1 MVEVGVKD
9 ESGERTMWQSV
20 ATRIMTGTAAIAAPA
35 GAADKVLG
43 GTLLDRGAS
52 ARFLTQTTFGPTRSE
67 IDRVAL
73 IGRDLWLL
81 EQLGKTPTLHLPR
94 YQALL
99 AQSASAADAR
109 YAAWWEISLTAPDQL
124 RQRVAFALSEI
135 FVVSDADTTLN
146 DRPMQ
151 VTAYYDLL
159 VRNAFGN
166 YRSLIE
172 QVALSQAMGLY
183 LSHLGNDK
191 PDPVSGRR
199 PDENFAR
206 EVMQLFSIGLWQLNR
221 DGSPILDAKGEQI
234 PTYDQEVIESYARI
248 YTGWTWAHR
257 TTWGRG
263 SSVADETD
271 APMKAFPDHHDSGSK
286 VLIDGSLV
294 PAGQTPEQDLKAA
307 LDSLFN
313 HANVPPFV
321 ARQLIIKLITSNPSP
336 AFIDRIARVFENNGL
351 GVRGDLGAVVTAIF
365 LDPEARLGFLSDQTV
380 YGKLK
385 EPLLRLSQLL
395 RAFEASSRSGIYG
408 VGRTQAAYAQAPLG
422 ANSVFNFFSPQFQ
435 QPGPIKNAGYY
446 SPEFQLQTET
456 QGVLIVDN
464 LGKRIAL
471 ISATAGDNDPVLD
484 LSSLVAEAADSSA
497 MLDDLNVLMLGG
509 SMSTSLRDI
518 AARAIALTPDAGDE
532 ASRLKRAQIA
542 VTVIAVSPEYAVQR

>member
-1 MVEVGVKD
+1 MVVVEACAQQLLIVF
-9 ESGERTMWQSV
+9 R
-20 ATRIMTGTAAIAAPA
+20 A
-35 GAADKVLG
+35 GQQVRPVFA
-43 GTLLDRGAS
+43 
-52 ARFLTQTTFGPTRSE
+52 
-67 IDRVAL
+67 
-73 IGRDLWLL
+73 
-81 EQLGKTPTLHLPR
+81 QLGLHPGAGVFRRLDGAFDVF
-94 YQALL
+94 QLL
-99 AQSASAADAR
+99 LQ
-109 YAAWWEISLTAPDQL
+109 
-124 RQRVAFALSEI
+124 
-135 FVVSDADTTLN
+135 
-146 DRPMQ
+146 
-151 VTAYYDLL
+151 
-159 VRNAFGN
+159 G
-166 YRSLIE
+166 
-172 QVALSQAMGLY
+172 
-183 LSHLGNDK
+183 
-191 PDPVSGRR
+191 
-199 PDENFAR
+199 
-206 EVMQLFSIGLWQLNR
+206 
-221 DGSPILDAKGEQI
+221 
-234 PTYDQEVIESYARI
+234 
-248 YTGWTWAHR
+248 
-257 TTWGRG
+257 
-263 SSVADETD
+263 
-271 APMKAFPDHHDSGSK
+271 
-286 VLIDGSLV
+286 
-294 PAGQTPEQDLKAA
+294 
-307 LDSLFN
+307 
-313 HANVPPFV
+313 
-321 ARQLIIKLITSNPSP
+321 
-336 AFIDRIARVFENNGL
+336 
-351 GVRGDLGAVVTAIF
+351 GDLGAVVTAIF

>member
-1 MVEVGVKD
+1 MLG
-9 ESGERTMWQSV
+9 SI
-20 ATRIMTGTAAIAAPA
+20 ATRVIAGLCALTALSAN
-35 GAADKVLG
+35 AADLLG

-81 EQLGKTPTLHLPR
+81 EQLGKAPTLHLPR

-99 AQSASAADAR
+99 AQSASATDAR

-135 FVVSDADTTLN
+135 FVVSDADGTLAA
-146 DRPMQ
+146 RPMQ
-151 VTAYYDLL
+151 LAAYYDLL
-159 VRNAFGN
+159 LKSAFGN
-166 YRSLIE
+166 YRTLLE
-172 QVALSQAMGLY
+172 QVALSPAMGLY

-191 PDPVSGRR
+191 PDPASGRR

-206 EVMQLFSIGLWQLNR
+206 EAMQLFSIGLWQLNR
-221 DGSPILDAKGEQI
+221 DGSPKLDANGAQI
-234 PTYDQEVIESYARI
+234 PTYDQALIESYARI

-257 TTWGRG
+257 STWGRG
-263 SSVADETD
+263 SALADETD
-271 APMKAFPDHHDSGSK
+271 ASMKSFPDHHDSASK
-286 VLIDGSLV
+286 RLIDGSV
-294 PAGQTPEQDLKAA
+294 VAAGQTPEQDLKQA
-307 LDSLFN
+307 LDSLYN
-313 HANVPPFV
+313 HANVAPFIS
-321 ARQLIIKLITSNPSP
+321 RQLIIKLVTSNPSP
-336 AFIDRIARVFENNGL
+336 AFIDRVARVFENNGL

-365 LDPEARLGFLSDQTV
+365 LDPEARLGFLSDAKV

-395 RAFEASSRSGIYG
+395 RAFNASSRSGIYG
-408 VGRTQAAYAQAPLG
+408 VGRTQAAYGQAPLG

-435 QPGPIKNAGYY
+435 QPGPIKDGGYY

-456 QGVLIVDN
+456 QGVQIVDN
-464 LGKRIAL
+464 LGRRIAL
-471 ISATAGDNDPVLD
+471 TAAAAGDHDPVLD
-484 LSSLVAEAADSSA
+484 LSTVVAKAADSA
-497 MLDDLNVLMLGG
+497 ALLDDLNVLMLGG
-509 SMSTSLRDI
+509 SMSAKLRDI
-518 AARAIALTPDAGDE
+518 ASRAIALIPDNGDA
-532 ASRLKRAQIA
+532 ASRLKRAQMA

>member
-1 MVEVGVKD
+1 MKD
-9 ESGERTMWQSV
+9 ESGGPAMRQTV
-20 ATRIMTGTAAIAAPA
+20 TATTLSAAVGSATAATDT
-35 GAADKVLG
+35 GKLLG

-52 ARFLTQTTFGPTRSE
+52 ARFLTQTTFGATRDE

-99 AQSASAADAR
+99 AQSASATDAR
-109 YAAWWEISLTAPDQL
+109 YATWWEIALTAPDQL
-124 RQRVAFALSEI
+124 RQRVAFALSET
-135 FVVSDADTTLN
+135 FVVSDSDTALN

-151 VTAYYDLL
+151 LTAYYDLL

-166 YRSLIE
+166 YRSLLE
-172 QVALSQAMGLY
+172 QVALSPAMGLF

-191 PDPVSGRR
+191 PDPVTGRR

-206 EVMQLFSIGLWQLNR
+206 EAMQLFSIGLWQLNR

-234 PTYDQEVIESYARI
+234 PTYDQAVIENYARV

-263 SSVADETD
+263 SAVADETD
-271 APMKAFPDHHDSGSK
+271 APMKAFPDHHDSDSK
-286 VLIDGSLV
+286 VLIDGSVL

-313 HANVPPFV
+313 HANVPPFI

-336 AFIDRIARVFENNGL
+336 AFIERIARVFENNGL

-395 RAFEASSRSGIYG
+395 RAFEARSRSGLLG

-471 ISATAGDNDPVLD
+471 TSATAGDDDPVLD
-484 LSSLVAEAADSSA
+484 LSSLVAEAADSAA
-497 MLDDLNVLMLGG
+497 MLDDLDVLLLGG
-509 SMSTSLRDI
+509 SMSASLRDI
-518 AARAIALTPDAGDE
+518 ASRAIALTPDAGDE

-542 VTVIAVSPEYAVQR
+542 LTVIVVSPEYAVQR

>member
-1 MVEVGVKD
+1 MVAVGVKA
-9 ESGERTMWQSV
+9 ESGEQAMQVSV
-20 ATRIMTGTAAIAAPA
+20 TTAGTLAALAAGTAKAAEP
-35 GAADKVLG
+35 GKLLG

-81 EQLGKTPTLHLPR
+81 EQLGKTPSLHLPR

-99 AQSASAADAR
+99 AQTASATDAR
-109 YAAWWEISLTAPDQL
+109 YAAWWEIALTAPDQL

-135 FVVSDADTTLN
+135 LVVSDADTALD

-151 VTAYYDLL
+151 LTAYYDLL

-166 YRSLIE
+166 YRTLLE
-172 QVALSQAMGLY
+172 QVALSPAMGLY

-191 PDPVSGRR
+191 PDPLSGRR

-206 EVMQLFSIGLWQLNR
+206 ELMQLFSIGLWQLNR

-234 PTYDQEVIESYARI
+234 PTYDQEVIENYARI

-257 TTWGRG
+257 TSWGRN
-263 SSVADETD
+263 SSVAEETE
-271 APMKAFPDHHDSGSK
+271 APMKSFPDHHDSGSK
-286 VLIDGSLV
+286 VLIDGSVV

-307 LDSLFN
+307 LDSLFK
-313 HANVPPFV
+313 HANVPPFI

-336 AFIDRIARVFENNGL
+336 AVIERIARVFENNGL

-365 LDPEARLGFLSDQTV
+365 LEARLGFLSDQTV

-395 RAFEASSRSGIYG
+395 RAFEARSRSGLFG

-422 ANSVFNFFSPQFQ
+422 ANSVFNFFSPHYQ
-435 QPGPIKNAGYY
+435 QPGPVKNSGYY

-471 ISATAGDNDPVLD
+471 TAASAGDNDPVLD

-497 MLDDLNVLMLGG
+497 LLDDLDVLLLGG
-509 SMSTSLRDI
+509 QLSASLRDI
-518 AARAIALTPDAGDE
+518 ASRAIALVPDAGDE
-532 ASRLKRAQIA
+532 VSHLKRAQLA
-542 VTVIAVSPEYAVQR
+542 VMVIAVSPEFAVQR

>member
-1 MVEVGVKD
+1 
-9 ESGERTMWQSV
+9 MWQSV
-20 ATRIMTGTAAIAAPA
+20 ATRIMTGTAVIAAPA

-52 ARFLTQTTFGPTRSE
+52 ARFLTQTTFGPTRGE

-135 FVVSDADTTLN
+135 FVVSDADTAFK
-146 DRPMQ
+146 DRSMQ
-151 VTAYYDLL
+151 LVAYYDLL

-166 YRSLIE
+166 YRALLE
-172 QVALSQAMGLY
+172 EVALSPAMGLF